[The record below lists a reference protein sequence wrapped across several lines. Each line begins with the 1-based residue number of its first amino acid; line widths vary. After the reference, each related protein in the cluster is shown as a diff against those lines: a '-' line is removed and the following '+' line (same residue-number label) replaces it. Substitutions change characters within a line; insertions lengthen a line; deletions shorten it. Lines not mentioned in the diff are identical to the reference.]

1 MAKSQ
6 IRKFEDDYEFLSN
19 FFDEDASVT
28 DDTFDLIYSSNEHA
42 YQAAKTLD
50 YAIRK
55 EISKLRTP
63 NEAKKYGNNK
73 AKMKLRPDWEE
84 VKYQIMYD
92 LCYQKFSTHKK
103 LKKLLLETGD
113 SILVEGN
120 WWHDVCYGV
129 CTCKVH
135 RGTGENWLGRILMMV
150 RDRIIMEIE
159 IKQKYKAL
167 AKRAKELRVTSMIN
181 VFSP

>member
-55 EISKLRTP
+55 EISKLKTP
-63 NEAKKYGNNK
+63 NEAKKFGNNK

-113 SILVEGN
+113 AILIEGN
-120 WWHDVCYGV
+120 HWGDICWGV
-129 CTCKVH
+129 CK
-135 RGTGENWLGRILMMV
+135 GIGENWLGRILMHV
-150 RDRIIMEIE
+150 RLVIIAEVQL
-159 IKQKYKAL
+159 KH
-167 AKRAKELRVTSMIN
+167 RAKELRLIDKIQVRKLTK
-181 VFSP
+181 P